1 MISALRAHT
10 YTKTHTHT
18 YTHLCITPLKLACQE
33 VAQPAF
39 QQRHDASQEEEP
51 HTPHRGPEAYSRA
64 LAHRAGVEAVVDEV
78 LQVLCVCAYWIVR
91 LCLCVCVL
99 CVCACMYMWGRKT
112 LYLIGTLYS
121 QTPAC
126 FGSPILPELMLLGFH
141 LFNFMCASVWL
152 HGLLVCP
159 EKTNT
164 ITRKPLMA
172 EACDHNISH
181 TCTHTYVIHMHM
193 HTHTHVHVTLKI
205 GMSYEVFV

>member
-91 LCLCVCVL
+91 L
-99 CVCACMYMWGRKT
+99 
-112 LYLIGTLYS
+112 
-121 QTPAC
+121 
-126 FGSPILPELMLLGFH
+126 
-141 LFNFMCASVWL
+141 
-152 HGLLVCP
+152 
-159 EKTNT
+159 
-164 ITRKPLMA
+164 
-172 EACDHNISH
+172 
-181 TCTHTYVIHMHM
+181 
-193 HTHTHVHVTLKI
+193 
-205 GMSYEVFV
+205 